1 MLEIDDR
8 AIVFQP
14 RLTLDT
20 QVEGR
25 YTQINVNVKVDTK
38 ENLTEKM
45 RIGELA
51 EKAGVTPRTI
61 RYYENLGLL
70 SPSERE
76 GKGFRYYTEAELARL
91 RKIDALQSL
100 GLSLE
105 EIGSIL
111 DLFFEEPTM
120 LRGKQKLL
128 EILMTH
134 LQETDEKII
143 ALTQFRSELQA
154 NIAKVQ
160 QYIEQVSQ
168 P

>member
-1 MLEIDDR
+1 
-8 AIVFQP
+8 
-14 RLTLDT
+14 
-20 QVEGR
+20 
-25 YTQINVNVKVDTK
+25 
-38 ENLTEKM
+38 M

-70 SPSERE
+70 KPSERE

-91 RKIDALQSL
+91 HKIDALQSL

-128 EILMTH
+128 EILIAH
-134 LQETDEKII
+134 LKETDEKIES
-143 ALTQFRSELQA
+143 LTQFRSELEHH
-154 NIAKVQ
+154 IAKIQ
-160 QYIEQVSQ
+160 QWIEEQTKSQ
-168 P
+168 